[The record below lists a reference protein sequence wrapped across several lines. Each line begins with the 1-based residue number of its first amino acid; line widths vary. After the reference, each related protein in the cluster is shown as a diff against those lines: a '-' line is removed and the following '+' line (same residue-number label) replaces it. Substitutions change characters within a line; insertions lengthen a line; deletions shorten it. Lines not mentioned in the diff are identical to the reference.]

1 MLPSVTLF
9 TDGAC
14 HGNPGPGGWAYIL
27 RHDSTG
33 RSKSHSGSE
42 PATTNNRMELQAVIH
57 GLEALKR
64 RCRVKLVTDSEY
76 VAKGINQ
83 WLPKWK
89 ARGWSRSATQHKPPE
104 NLDLWQKIDDLL
116 AQHEVHAQ
124 HVYGHAGH
132 PENEQCDRL
141 AVAAYQHLLN
151 S

>member
-1 MLPSVTLF
+1 MLHSITLF

-27 RHDSTG
+27 RHDS
-33 RSKSHSGSE
+33 E
-42 PATTNNRMELQAVIH
+42 DA
-57 GLEALKR
+57 
-64 RCRVKLVTDSEY
+64 
-76 VAKGINQ
+76 AKGIHD
-83 WLPKWK
+83 WPPKGK

-104 NLDLWQKIDDLL
+104 NRDLWQKIDDLL

-141 AVAAYQHLLN
+141 AVAAYQ
-151 S
+151 